1 VPELHLD
8 QNVPRDVAM
17 YLLQLGYAVF
27 TAAALGMRKAEDAEH
42 LLRAAQDGR
51 VVITKDKDY
60 LVLQAAWHVWP
71 PAWQVS
77 PPPDHAGILLL
88 YPHWSSRQAAHEVHR
103 ALHAGWPLPNRLYR
117 WEEHGAGR
125 GRWERY

>member
-1 VPELHLD
+1 
-8 QNVPRDVAM
+8 VAA
-17 YLLQLGYAVF
+17 YLQQLGYVVV
-27 TAAALGMRKAEDAEH
+27 TPTALGMRKAEDAEH

-60 LVLQAAWHVWP
+60 LVLQAAWRVWP

-88 YPHWSSRQAAHEVHR
+88 HPHWPSRQAAQEVHQ
-103 ALHAGWPLPNRLYR
+103 ALGAGWPLRNALYR
-117 WEEHGAGR
+117 WEERSAGS